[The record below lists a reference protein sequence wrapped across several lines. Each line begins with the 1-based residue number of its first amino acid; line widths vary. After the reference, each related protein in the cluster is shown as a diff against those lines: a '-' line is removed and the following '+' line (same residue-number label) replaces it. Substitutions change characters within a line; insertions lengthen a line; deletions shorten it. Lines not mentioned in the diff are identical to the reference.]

1 MMTRL
6 IRIAVFVLP
15 LITVVMAQGGGYA
28 LDFDGSND
36 YVEVPYAS
44 AINPT
49 SYTVSAW
56 AKVEGGSG
64 DWRSVITSRSE
75 TGSND
80 KGYTI
85 YAGNN
90 DTWQFWTGT
99 GTGTNIDG
107 GSWHQIN
114 SGVSVGSGWAFLTA
128 TYDGTT
134 MKFYVNGV
142 QKGGNLDASA
152 HKNTTEPMRIGA
164 GKTEDTVPEYYFN
177 GKIDE
182 IRIWN
187 DVRTQ
192 SEIREYM
199 HKEVA
204 SDESGLVANY
214 RMSDGSGTSLADDSD
229 NIYTGTLTNMEEGDW
244 VTSYAPIGDLNSSYE
259 TDVEGIWSVSGTS
272 ASDASDGLTMTVGS
286 TLSTGNF
293 AVYGNN
299 NTSGTST
306 SDLGSVGS
314 SIRTGRIWQVDESG
328 TVAGTVTIDI
338 SDATG
343 NSGQS
348 GTASNYRLLYRSGT
362 SGDFSSAGTG
372 ASISGDAVSFTS
384 ISLEDGYYAL
394 GGESDAYLTPYVT
407 ISGSSDHFRMMSS
420 PVAGTV
426 YDDILGD
433 LWIQGMTNGDTES
446 GTANVWTYDGSS
458 WNALSNLNTASQT
471 AGAGFL
477 VYVYTDTDNDGDD
490 DLPVTPI
497 LSGTANT
504 SDVDVTTTYDA
515 NTTGGVTSS
524 GWNLLGNPYASTI
537 DADASGSLFDDNTT
551 NFNEVVYVWHSQA
564 STPAYISWNE
574 SSGSLT
580 NGLIAPYQ
588 GFWVQGK
595 SSSATTY
602 TFDYSDCISSSGGT
616 FYKTMSDST
625 GSMSFSIS
633 SGNYTDQAFVSFM
646 NNGEEGIDGSDAYKL
661 LPMTP
666 SERVVG
672 ISYAEGNGLDI
683 SNLPYSH
690 EGSIAIPLDVMYLTV
705 DDDYNFVTIEND
717 VTMSWDVSSL
727 PGHVSLTLT
736 DNATG
741 TAVNL
746 TEESEITF
754 STEAKGSFPAYGSN
768 GVNIYP
774 QVGESQFTLSVAYSA
789 LTTNDD
795 MMPKEFALHPAYPN
809 PFNPTA
815 TITFDV
821 PAQTHSNASLRI
833 YDITGR
839 LVATLVDEQLAPGT
853 HTLQWQPVNLSSGLY
868 IVQLKAG
875 EKIFNQKITFIK

>member
-1 MMTRL
+1 
-6 IRIAVFVLP
+6 
-15 LITVVMAQGGGYA
+15 
-28 LDFDGSND
+28 SND
-36 YVEVPYAS
+36 YVEVNNVVIPS
-44 AINPT
+44 
-49 SYTVSAW
+49 SGDFTVSVW
-56 AKVEGGSG
+56 AKPNSSISGTYREILSQNDAGSG
-64 DWRSVITSRSE
+64 DEFYIGLQASDNCIRAGDDWYTTGVPFPLDNNWHHFTVVKSSDTYIYLDGVLRATKGSAIANP
-75 TGSND
+75 TGSTF
-80 KGYTI
+80 KIACQY
-85 YAGNN
+85 
-90 DTWQFWTGT
+90 
-99 GTGTNIDG
+99 
-107 GSWHQIN
+107 GSH
-114 SGVSVGSGWAFLTA
+114 G
-128 TYDGTT
+128 
-134 MKFYVNGV
+134 
-142 QKGGNLDASA
+142 
-152 HKNTTEPMRIGA
+152 
-164 GKTEDTVPEYYFN
+164 EYF
-177 GKIDE
+177 KDQVDE

-229 NIYTGTLTNMEEGDW
+229 NSYTGTLTNMDNDDW
-244 VTSYAPIGDLNSSYE
+244 VTSYAPIGDLNSNYE

-497 LSGTANT
+497 LSGTVNT
-504 SDVDVTTTYDA
+504 GDVT
-515 NTTGGVTSS
+515 VPSS
-524 GWNLLGNPYASTI
+524 GSIDADAWEFAGNPYATTI
-537 DADASGSLFDDNTT
+537 DWDDVTQTNVTT
-551 NFNEVVYVWHSQA
+551 SAYVWDSQA
-564 STPAYISWNE
+564 GTPAY
-574 SSGSLT
+574 
-580 NGLIAPYQ
+580 
-588 GFWVQGK
+588 
-595 SSSATTY
+595 
-602 TFDYSDCISSSGGT
+602 
-616 FYKTMSDST
+616 
-625 GSMSFSIS
+625 
-633 SGNYTDQAFVSFM
+633 
-646 NNGEEGIDGSDAYKL
+646 
-661 LPMTP
+661 
-666 SERVVG
+666 
-672 ISYAEGNGLDI
+672 
-683 SNLPYSH
+683 
-690 EGSIAIPLDVMYLTV
+690 
-705 DDDYNFVTIEND
+705 
-717 VTMSWDVSSL
+717 
-727 PGHVSLTLT
+727 
-736 DNATG
+736 
-741 TAVNL
+741 
-746 TEESEITF
+746 
-754 STEAKGSFPAYGSN
+754 
-768 GVNIYP
+768 
-774 QVGESQFTLSVAYSA
+774 
-789 LTTNDD
+789 
-795 MMPKEFALHPAYPN
+795 
-809 PFNPTA
+809 
-815 TITFDV
+815 
-821 PAQTHSNASLRI
+821 
-833 YDITGR
+833 
-839 LVATLVDEQLAPGT
+839 
-853 HTLQWQPVNLSSGLY
+853 
-868 IVQLKAG
+868 
-875 EKIFNQKITFIK
+875 